1 MTRNLKALG
10 LALFAVFAL
19 SAMAATTAS
28 AAQEEVSLTP
38 AEYPATIT
46 GTVDPITEATTH
58 YFETSGGVKLECE
71 QVAFDATIKEKGV
84 GDTNVTVTPT
94 YAKCKSTAG
103 NLATVTMEGCDYV
116 FHGGETDGA
125 GGFKNGTVDLVCPT
139 GVTGPVIHVYVSAT
153 SEAEELCTLTVWN
166 FTNKTGNTA
175 VNVAGSP
182 NDVTMT
188 TNVTGINVTRHGSV
202 ACGKATQTAIYKG
215 GTTLKAFKDPKAGE
229 EGAQIG
235 LTVSHK

>member
-1 MTRNLKALG
+1 MSRKFKALA
-10 LALFAVFAL
+10 LALFGVFAL
-19 SAMAATTAS
+19 SAMAAMTAS

-46 GTVDPITEATTH
+46 GTVHPITGAEIKS
-58 YFETSGGVKLECE
+58 SGGAEITCNNVT
-71 QVAFDATIKEKGV
+71 FDATIKEKGV

-94 YAKCKSTAG
+94 YTECQALEG
-103 NLATVTMEGCDYV
+103 IATVTMEGCDYV

-139 GVTGPVIHVYVSAT
+139 GVTGPVIHIYTSAT
-153 SEAEELCTLTVWN
+153 SEAEELCALTVWN

-188 TNVTGINVTRHGSV
+188 TDVAGINVTRTGSV
-202 ACGKATQTAIYKG
+202 ACGKATQTATYKG
-215 GTTLKAFKDPKAGE
+215 GTTLEAFKDPKAGE